1 MSAERRR
8 GLLMGFVGG
17 AAVALALAAATIA
30 IEGGF
35 GESDPTSEAVDVIQQ
50 DYFKSVNESQLD
62 DASIDGMVRA
72 LRERYHDRF
81 SHYFDPKEFEQFEQ
95 ASSGRFS
102 GVGLTVTD
110 IWAVTPGD
118 YRPRPPDLDHP
129 EFLVF
134 LQSPTKQASSVS

>member
-72 LRERYHDRF
+72 LRMIGDHDVPLRLDRDRAGAR
-81 SHYFDPKEFEQFEQ
+81 HGHGPGVEIQ
-95 ASSGRFS
+95 ALRLEGQGLGPNLRSDSTRHGR
-102 GVGLTVTD
+102 G
-110 IWAVTPGD
+110 
-118 YRPRPPDLDHP
+118 
-129 EFLVF
+129 E
-134 LQSPTKQASSVS
+134 